1 MKSKKTIGIIIQKQK
16 TTRQDHAKVNL
27 RRLKNTIILKNLDES
42 ISSRSVVCFWMGKYI
57 QDFIN

>member
-16 TTRQDHAKVNL
+16 TNRQDHAKVNL

-42 ISSRSVVCFWMGKYI
+42 IFSRSAVCFWMGKYI